1 MIWPIAFLRPF
12 AHCQEL
18 HVALDRVIASSVT
31 RPAVSHQSFGH
42 HANSCRLSA
51 SHQRLSLEEN
61 ETLSFLHSVL
71 LRTIIYYWARS
82 AGF

>member
-12 AHCQEL
+12 AYCRDTQDL
-18 HVALDRVIASSVT
+18 LDRVIASSVT

-51 SHQRLSLEEN
+51 LINDYRSKKTKPSPPLYA
-61 ETLSFLHSVL
+61 T
-71 LRTIIYYWARS
+71 TIIYYWARS